1 MTTPRPHPRFA
12 GADILIRHGVDMVQK
27 GTSEGNVGPI
37 VGGVVVILLGVA
49 LMALGYYFRDV
60 LASWLGRVSAVIRG
74 AGEGHSAPPSAAS
87 LELARLPTADSENGS
102 PPAAALPL
110 DRPVDIV
117 DIRVDAGVEPAGPS
131 NGWVTQR
138 SRTYL

>member
-60 LASWLGRVSAVIRG
+60 LASWLGRVSAVIR
-74 AGEGHSAPPSAAS
+74 ATGEGHFAPPSVAP
-87 LELARLPTADSENGS
+87 LELARLPPAHNGTE
-102 PPAAALPL
+102 L
-110 DRPVDIV
+110 DIFETFF
-117 DIRVDAGVEPAGPS
+117 IA
-131 NGWVTQR
+131 VTNCLTNHQK
-138 SRTYL
+138 